1 LKACTCCFA
10 SDYTEMPELSKELV
24 EHWLPIKTDFR
35 LYKQGVQNFKLE
47 IIGRMKEEVDRL
59 L

>member
-1 LKACTCCFA
+1 
-10 SDYTEMPELSKELV
+10 MPELSKELV